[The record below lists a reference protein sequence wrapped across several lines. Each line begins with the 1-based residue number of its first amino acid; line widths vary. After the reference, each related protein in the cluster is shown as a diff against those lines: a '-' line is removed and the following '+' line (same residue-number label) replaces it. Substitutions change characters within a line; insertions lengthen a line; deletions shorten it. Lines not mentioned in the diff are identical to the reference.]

1 MAQENIKLSKTIYS
15 IKSTDGIID
24 RSFSE
29 FFKTKDPV
37 NLDRFFDMYSE
48 LFYDIPKRGDKS
60 HKSIIKQSQE
70 YINDYFDERDETI
83 DTLTERIIELE
94 EELTLTDIVN
104 EHPFYSNGTLIA
116 TDDNGNQNPDDDNV
130 FYMDRGVRRK
140 VAGGSNGDVF
150 QGLKG
155 ALGFG
160 NDAGDSQMV
169 SIVPRVIFDGITE
182 GPHLEVNDLIGI
194 TDNFETE
201 QQIVSD
207 VRIQDWSVELQHL
220 IRPITN
226 GSISKERGYVNLL
239 KYKIKKEFEKEGQ
252 LESLTWKFTLDA
264 EQGFTQQERDN
275 GLILKEQARAKLLKS
290 RQTLAILKRIWDKK
304 SNFPD
309 INFDEILPR
318 TIIESGEKGSDPTKQ
333 TATQLNPLTED
344 EVDKAFSGWDE
355 GRNLFLGVL
364 EGEDYVI
371 DYNVSELAFKSADA
385 IKLLQRGAIVA
396 IYDRYKKYY
405 DGKDFGFDLT
415 TEVFGPAGMKRGYFE
430 TYNITNYKNH
440 ERYNFKLKGEI
451 EVDQHPVEDRG
462 VAGVIYNGLKIGSYF
477 ENGDWA
483 GERWKF
489 VGYKT
494 VESAITERLVDNV
507 LNQGKESSGGRG
519 Y

>member
-140 VAGGSNGDVF
+140 VVGGSNGPVF

-160 NDAGDSQMV
+160 NNAGDDQMV

-290 RQTLAILKRIWDKK
+290 RQTLAVLKRIWDKK
-304 SNFPD
+304 SNFPN
-309 INFDEILPR
+309 INFDEILPS
-318 TIIESGEKGSDPTKQ
+318 IPEQDSNGNKSQ
-333 TATQLNPLTED
+333 NNPLTEN
-344 EVDKAFSGWDE
+344 EVNKAFSGWDE

-364 EGEDYVI
+364 EGEDYSI
-371 DYNVSELAFKSADA
+371 DYNVGELGFKSQDA
-385 IKLLQRGAIVA
+385 LNLLQRGAITI
-396 IYDRYKKYY
+396 IYDRYKKYL
-405 DGKDFGFDLT
+405 KSKPFGFDLA
-415 TEVFGPAGMKRGYFE
+415 EGGGYGYMGQYSYFE
-430 TYNITNYKNH
+430 FYKIEDYKPS
-440 ERYNFKLKGEI
+440 ERYNYQFKSEI
-451 EVDQHPVEDRG
+451 EVDQHPVED
-462 VAGVIYNGLKIGSYF
+462 NGPKVGSYF

-483 GERWKF
+483 GERWRF
-489 VGYKT
+489 VGYKEVKT
-494 VESAITERLVDNV
+494 PRGEIPQEMNIDVRN
-507 LNQGKESSGGRG
+507 SGNYR
-519 Y
+519 